1 MTKIRYKKTNGKV
14 CKIGYS
20 NPKGKMAK
28 IGNSIIVVFNFKSE
42 KWPSTWPKQKF
53 LLLFILSNY
62 TQFWP
67 IENLKEKWSKQEIV
81 TLREK
86 QSKSRS
92 KNLKGEVIKI

>member
-67 IENLKEKWSKQEIV
+67 IENLKEKWPKYEIV

-86 QSKSRS
+86 QSKS
-92 KNLKGEVIKI
+92 EVRTLREK

>member
-62 TQFWP
+62 TQFWS
-67 IENLKEKWSKQEIV
+67 IEKSKGKVAKIGNSNAKGKV
-81 TLREK
+81 VK
-86 QSKSRS
+86 IGS
-92 KNLKGEVIKI
+92 KNLKGEVTKI